1 MKRYLF
7 TVFLI
12 IMTYFAGFSQ
22 AKKPTIMVVPS
33 DNYCIERGYVSTMEV
48 QGKIHEFPD
57 YKAALQHD
65 NQLRMVTT
73 KLGSL
78 MAERG
83 FPLQDLEQML
93 KNINSREAEQMMLAS
108 ETSGS
113 GIFESPVDRLKRTAN
128 ADIIMDIDF
137 DVKEQGPERYI
148 VFNLRGIDSYTGK
161 QIAGAAG
168 TGKPSMAAS
177 ADLLIEEA
185 VLSYMDKFNGQLMD
199 FFSEMFEKGREV
211 TINLFV
217 WEDALVSFQDEYDF
231 QGFYDEL
238 GFHLEDWLAENAVE
252 GRFTTSVAT
261 DSKMTFTQV
270 RIPLYFE
277 RRGVERAM
285 DTRRYVNQLRSFL
298 RDAPFNIESKIYQ
311 RGLGEAWLIL
321 GDK

>member
-1 MKRYLF
+1 MRYLF
-7 TVFLI
+7 TVLLI

-22 AKKPTIMVVPS
+22 AKKPAIMVVPS
-33 DNYCIERGYVSTMEV
+33 DNYCIERGYVSTMEI

-65 NQLRMVTT
+65 NQLRMVIT

-93 KNINSREAEQMMLAS
+93 RNIDSRKAEQMMLTS
-108 ETSGS
+108 ETTGS
-113 GIFESPVDRLKRTAN
+113 GIYESPVDRLKRTAS

-137 DVKEQGPERYI
+137 DVKKQGPEKYI
-148 VFNLRGIDSYTGK
+148 VFNLRGLDSYTGK

-211 TINLFV
+211 MINLQV
-217 WEDALVSFQDEYDF
+217 WEDAMISFQDEYDF
-231 QGFYDEL
+231 QGIYDEL
-238 GFHLEDWLAENAVE
+238 GFHLEDWLAENTVE

-261 DSKMTFTQV
+261 DSKMSFTQV

-285 DTRRYVNQLRSFL
+285 DTRRYVNQLRGFL

>member
-1 MKRYLF
+1 MKRFLF
-7 TVFLI
+7 TI
-12 IMTYFAGFSQ
+12 ILMIMAYFAGYSQ

-33 DNYCIERGYVSTMEV
+33 DNYCIERGYVSTMDV

-57 YKAALQHD
+57 YKAAMQYD
-65 NQLRMVTT
+65 SQLRMVIT

-78 MAERG
+78 MVERG
-83 FPLQDLEQML
+83 FPLQDLEQGL
-93 KNINSREAEQMMLAS
+93 KNLNSREAEQMMLTS
-108 ETSGS
+108 ETTGS
-113 GIFESPVDRLKRTAN
+113 GIFESPVDRLKRTAR

-137 DVKEQGPERYI
+137 DVKNQGPEKYI
-148 VFNLRGIDSYTGK
+148 VFNLRGLDSYTGK

-168 TGKPSMAAS
+168 TGEPSMAAS

-185 VLSYMDKFNGQLMD
+185 VLSHMDQFNGQLMD

-211 TINLFV
+211 SINLYI
-217 WEDALVSFQDEYDF
+217 WEDAVISFQDEFDF
-231 QGFYDEL
+231 QGIYDEL
-238 GFHLEDWLAENAVE
+238 GFHIEDWLAENTVE

-261 DSKMTFTQV
+261 NSNMSFTQV

-277 RRGVERAM
+277 RRGIERAM

-298 RDAPFNIESKIYQ
+298 RNDPFNIESKIYQ

>member
-1 MKRYLF
+1 
-7 TVFLI
+7 
-12 IMTYFAGFSQ
+12 
-22 AKKPTIMVVPS
+22 
-33 DNYCIERGYVSTMEV
+33 
-48 QGKIHEFPD
+48 
-57 YKAALQHD
+57 
-65 NQLRMVTT
+65 
-73 KLGSL
+73 

-93 KNINSREAEQMMLAS
+93 KNIDSREAEQMMLTS
-108 ETSGS
+108 ETTSS
-113 GIFESPVDRLKRTAN
+113 GIFESPVDRLKRTAS

-137 DVKEQGPERYI
+137 DVKKQGPEKYI
-148 VFNLRGIDSYTGK
+148 VFNLRGLDSYTGK

-211 TINLFV
+211 TINLQV
-217 WEDALVSFQDEYDF
+217 WEDAMIRFQDEYDF
-231 QGFYDEL
+231 QGIYDEL
-238 GFHLEDWLAENAVE
+238 GFHIEDWIAENTVE
-252 GRFTTSVAT
+252 GRFSTTVVT

-277 RRGVERAM
+277 RRGRERAM
-285 DTRRYVNQLRSFL
+285 DTRRYVSQLRSFL